1 MGAGEEEVASGEL
14 RVDGMAGISAAR
26 AAGLLKTVRGIG
38 DWTVQYTFL
47 RGLGFTDCL
56 PAGDAGLAR
65 GLEQLRGARPDEA
78 GIRQAMSGYSPWRSY
93 ATYHVW
99 SSLKGAGE

>member
-1 MGAGEEEVASGEL
+1 M
-14 RVDGMAGISAAR
+14 
-26 AAGLLKTVRGIG
+26 LKAVRGIG

-47 RGLGFTDCL
+47 RGLGFTDSL
-56 PAGDAGLAR
+56 PAGDVGLAK
-65 GLEQLRGARPDEA
+65 GLETVCDGRPDEA
-78 GIRQAMSGYSPWRSY
+78 RIREAMDRYSPWRSY